1 LRPDTDNLGADVEL
15 EDTVK
20 KVVPRRGAIVQA
32 TFRGYSGRRAQ
43 FTLQQ
48 IDGKPV
54 PFGASVQ
61 DAQTGKQLGIA
72 DPNGNAFVLLNQE
85 QGTLVVKWKEGQC
98 QAPYAL
104 PKAEAGRNYQ
114 RQTLRC
120 R

>member
-1 LRPDTDNLGADVEL
+1 MP
-15 EDTVK
+15 
-20 KVVPRRGAIVQA
+20 
-32 TFRGYSGRRAQ
+32 

-48 IDGKPV
+48 ADRKPV
-54 PFGASVQ
+54 PFGANVK

-98 QAPYAL
+98 RAPYAL
-104 PKAEAGRNYQ
+104 HAAEAGRNYQ

-120 R
+120 K